1 MRNETDRETVDN
13 VTVSTHRWW
22 PFTVVACLKLG
33 DLFNEYW
40 LAMFKNRTFIENNQR
55 AKRKDHYKKSCECNT
70 GWKCETVLD
79 GLFSFKIVR
88 EM

>member
-1 MRNETDRETVDN
+1 MRNETEGKTVDS
-13 VTVSTHRWW
+13 VKVSTHRWW

-55 AKRKDHYKKSCECNT
+55 AKGRSLQKK
-70 GWKCETVLD
+70 L
-79 GLFSFKIVR
+79 
-88 EM
+88 